1 MERGGIREGAAPI
14 PFPVEGA
21 TELKLGGGRVDRQS
35 IGRKIGLDFENLAV
49 NRLDCFLSSGL

>member
-21 TELKLGGGRVDRQS
+21 TELMLGGGRVDRQ
-35 IGRKIGLDFENLAV
+35 KKGLDFSRIS
-49 NRLDCFLSSGL
+49 RLRDLTVF